1 MQGKTPWM
9 IAHTLS
15 QDSVPTPS
23 GKSTNWRA
31 SVIESILTNEKYK
44 GSALLQKKFTVDYLT
59 KKIKTNEGEVPQYYV
74 DDSHEAIIPPDEWE
88 KVQKEFVQRK
98 AMGRKYSGN
107 SVFATKIVCGDC
119 GAFFGSKVW
128 NSTSEKYRRTIWQC
142 NDKFKGDKKCCTP
155 HITEN
160 EIKEA
165 FVKAFNNL
173 FTEMDKI
180 IENCRSIADNLTDC
194 TTIDNQIS
202 ELEQELEVITKMTH
216 KCIQE
221 NASTPQNQEE
231 YIKRYNGYVERFEE
245 TTASLKALKNEK
257 LLRKARGEAFDDFIN
272 TFMKVDSFIE
282 EFDEELWLATVDKVI
297 IDKKGTLKFIFRSGT
312 EINVKEESYKK

>member
-1 MQGKTPWM
+1 MNILIVDDEVLYKSS
-9 IAHTLS
+9 HLYDCSYYSVLS
-15 QDSVPTPS
+15 FESEVLLDS
-23 GKSTNWRA
+23 
-31 SVIESILTNEKYK
+31 
-44 GSALLQKKFTVDYLT
+44 FDYLT
-59 KKIKTNEGEVPQYYV
+59 KKMKTNEGEVPQYYV

-88 KVQKEFVQRK
+88 KVQKEFVRRK

-142 NDKFKGDKKCCTP
+142 NDKFKGDKKCGTP
-155 HITEN
+155 HITED

-173 FTEMDKI
+173 FTEMDEI

-202 ELEQELEVITKMTH
+202 ELEQELEVIT
-216 KCIQE
+216 
-221 NASTPQNQEE
+221 
-231 YIKRYNGYVERFEE
+231 
-245 TTASLKALKNEK
+245 
-257 LLRKARGEAFDDFIN
+257 
-272 TFMKVDSFIE
+272 
-282 EFDEELWLATVDKVI
+282 
-297 IDKKGTLKFIFRSGT
+297 
-312 EINVKEESYKK
+312 

>member
-1 MQGKTPWM
+1 M
-9 IAHTLS
+9 
-15 QDSVPTPS
+15 
-23 GKSTNWRA
+23 
-31 SVIESILTNEKYK
+31 
-44 GSALLQKKFTVDYLT
+44 
-59 KKIKTNEGEVPQYYV
+59 KIKYEFINGEKTEIEVEENIGTWILDSRRVEENLARKERYV

-88 KVQKEFVQRK
+88 KVQKEFVRRK

-142 NDKFKGDKKCCTP
+142 NDKFKGDKKCGTP
-155 HITEN
+155 HITED

-173 FTEMDKI
+173 FTEMDEI

-202 ELEQELEVITKMTH
+202 ELEQELEVITEMTH

-231 YIKRYNGYVERFEE
+231 YLKRYNGYVERFEE